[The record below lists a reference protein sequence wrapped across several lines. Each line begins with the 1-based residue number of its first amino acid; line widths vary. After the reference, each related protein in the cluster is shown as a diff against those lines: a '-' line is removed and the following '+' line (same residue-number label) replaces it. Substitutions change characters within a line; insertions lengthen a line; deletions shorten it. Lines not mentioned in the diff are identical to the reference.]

1 MRKKAKASENELRER
16 IPVPHDNFFKIYLK
30 FARVLRRL
38 KFLSVVS
45 MTSLGESRKMGVSN
59 VLTGGGG
66 GGGGTAV
73 LMYTDA
79 RHLA

>member
-1 MRKKAKASENELRER
+1 MRKKAKARENELRER

-45 MTSLGESRKMGVSN
+45 MTSLGESSKDGCLRRCY
-59 VLTGGGG
+59 GGG
-66 GGGGTAV
+66 
-73 LMYTDA
+73 LPY
-79 RHLA
+79 